1 MSKEK
6 KTPPH
11 RDPDEV
17 ETTNDPRFRRVT
29 LRWVLEKPS
38 DGVEIHAV
46 LSVMYS
52 RGHGYRA
59 TLRNGTV
66 NTTGELR
73 TEQYWAMVH
82 EAFIVQDIPAR
93 RFSKNGMQAAQV
105 TALAVLR
112 RRADEPVV
120 AVFFDPHNENRWV

>member
-1 MSKEK
+1 MSDET

-17 ETTNDPRFRRVT
+17 ETTNDPRFRGVT
-29 LRWVLEKPS
+29 LRWMLEKPS

-46 LSVMYS
+46 LSVMYF

-66 NTTGELR
+66 NKTGELR
-73 TEQYWAMVH
+73 TEQYWA
-82 EAFIVQDIPAR
+82 
-93 RFSKNGMQAAQV
+93 
-105 TALAVLR
+105 
-112 RRADEPVV
+112 
-120 AVFFDPHNENRWV
+120 